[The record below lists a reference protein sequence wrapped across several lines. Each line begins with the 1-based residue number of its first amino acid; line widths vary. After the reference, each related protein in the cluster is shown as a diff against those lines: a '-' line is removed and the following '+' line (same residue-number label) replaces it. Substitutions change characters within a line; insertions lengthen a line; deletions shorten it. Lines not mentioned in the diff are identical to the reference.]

1 MYVID
6 IQMKDL
12 QHSNVRSF
20 IGACLE
26 DTDVILV
33 NEHCSRGSLLV
44 YSSHVTFNYRRVEV
58 LTRVWA
64 DAQHDGR
71 PAKCRCALCES
82 SVIPFL
88 LYYAASFG

>member
-1 MYVID
+1 VYVID

-44 YSSHVTFNYRRVEV
+44 YSSQVTFNYRRVEV
-58 LTRVWA
+58 LTRLLECGPMPNMMA
-64 DAQHDGR
+64 AQ
-71 PAKCRCALCES
+71 PS
-82 SVIPFL
+82 QT
-88 LYYAASFG
+88 